1 MDSQNVLNEIE
12 KRAKSR
18 GLAISEYLSLLV
30 NMEDCYVNLQKE
42 AKETTDTLL
51 KQIKM
56 QEATIKN
63 QQAKAKRLQK

>member
-63 QQAKAKRLQK
+63 QQAKIKRLQK

>member
-42 AKETTDTLL
+42 AKETTDALL

-63 QQAKAKRLQK
+63 QQAKTKRLQK

>member
-1 MDSQNVLNEIE
+1 MDSQNVLNAIE

>member
-42 AKETTDTLL
+42 AKESNDRLL
-51 KQIKM
+51 AQIGR
-56 QEATIKN
+56 QLREI
-63 QQAKAKRLQK
+63 KRLQK

>member
-56 QEATIKN
+56 QEATIKK
-63 QQAKAKRLQK
+63 QQAKTKRLQK

>member
-42 AKETTDTLL
+42 AKETTDALL

-56 QEATIKN
+56 QETTIKN
-63 QQAKAKRLQK
+63 QQAKTKRLQK

>member
-42 AKETTDTLL
+42 SKETTDTLL

-63 QQAKAKRLQK
+63 QQAKTKRLQK

>member
-1 MDSQNVLNEIE
+1 MDSQNVLNAIE

-63 QQAKAKRLQK
+63 QQAKTKRLQK

>member
-42 AKETTDTLL
+42 SKETTDTLL

-56 QEATIKN
+56 QETTIKN
-63 QQAKAKRLQK
+63 QQAKTKRLQK

>member
-63 QQAKAKRLQK
+63 QQAKIKRL

>member
-63 QQAKAKRLQK
+63 QQAKINRIQK

>member
-63 QQAKAKRLQK
+63 QQAKIKRLKK

>member
-51 KQIKM
+51 RQIKM

-63 QQAKAKRLQK
+63 QQAKTKRLQK

>member
-63 QQAKAKRLQK
+63 QQAKTKRLQK

>member
-42 AKETTDTLL
+42 AKETTDALL
-51 KQIKM
+51 KQIKT

-63 QQAKAKRLQK
+63 QQAKTKRLQK